1 MNSGTRRGETQTELS
16 QNENEDHT
24 QRFKVLS
31 ESIAA
36 VKKVILTPG
45 PFLGW
50 VSDLTHYDYDYQA
63 IDDKLTKKSKI
74 KMILKIRILSL
85 TLQW

>member
-45 PFLGW
+45 PFLG
-50 VSDLTHYDYDYQA
+50 
-63 IDDKLTKKSKI
+63 
-74 KMILKIRILSL
+74 
-85 TLQW
+85 